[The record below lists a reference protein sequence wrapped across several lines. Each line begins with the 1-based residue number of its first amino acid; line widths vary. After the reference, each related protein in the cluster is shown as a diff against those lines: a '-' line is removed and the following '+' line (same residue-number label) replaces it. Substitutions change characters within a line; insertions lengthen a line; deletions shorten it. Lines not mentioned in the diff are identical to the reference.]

1 MNLKDKN
8 LNEKQLNFLKEFI
21 DDGPSQ
27 GEDIPIKD
35 ILLSIKPK
43 YVQKIRSGKKQW
55 EFRKQIWSNNKIID
69 KIYLYE
75 TSPKQRITSYF
86 RASRVIN
93 ADPNHIWELC
103 KDQAGISKEGFF
115 TYFNGHDEGYAIKIS
130 NFHELEDPIDPYES
144 FRGFNAPQNFIYITI
159 KNNENK
165 KKRKTLDEHLGFKIS
180 KEQKNELEE
189 LAKKRNKSL
198 SKVVRELISKSLK
211 DLKASKPPDL
221 NPPPR
226 PNKPPKKPKKN
237 QKSITESFYT
247 QIGVD
252 PADRKELI
260 EEFKEK
266 TKLCTKHNEKYIGK
280 ECPYCKE
287 EREKEG
293 DV

>member
-1 MNLKDKN
+1 MNLKDRD
-8 LNEKQLNFLKEFI
+8 LNKKQINFLKEFI
-21 DDGPSQ
+21 DDGPSER
-27 GEDIPIKD
+27 EDIPIKD
-35 ILLSIKPK
+35 VLLSIKPK
-43 YVQKIRSGKKQW
+43 YVQKIKLGEKGW
-55 EFRKQIWSNNKIID
+55 EFRKQIWSNSKIID
-69 KIYLYE
+69 RIYLYE
-75 TSPKQRITSYF
+75 TSPKQLITAYF
-86 RASRVIN
+86 RTDQVIN
-93 ADPNHIWELC
+93 GKPKHIWDICED
-103 KDQAGISKEGFF
+103 KAGISKKEFF
-115 TYFNGHDEGYAIKIS
+115 DYFTGHDEGYAIKIS

-144 FRGFNAPQNFIYITI
+144 FRGFNAPQNFMYITI

-237 QKSITESFYT
+237 QKAITESFYT
-247 QIGVD
+247 QMGVD

-266 TKLCTKHNEKYIGK
+266 TKLCPKHNEKYIGK

-287 EREKEG
+287 ERGKEG
-293 DV
+293 GD